1 MLAEDRLAADQ
12 KKARRQGACIVFID
26 ETGFRLQPVNR
37 RTWSPRGQTPVQ
49 RAWDRRD
56 RLSVIGAIVLSPRR
70 RQITTPF
77 AIQETN
83 VKAVDVVAFVKT
95 LKRGLQRPLIIVW
108 DRWNVH
114 RSAEK
119 QIAASRVQGVSFE
132 QLPAYAPELNP
143 VEPRWSHTKYADLAN
158 FVPDDVRQLTR
169 SVNSSLKKH
178 QTASR
183 LKKSFFKAAQLKI

>member
-1 MLAEDRLAADQ
+1 M
-12 KKARRQGACIVFID
+12 
-26 ETGFRLQPVNR
+26 
-37 RTWSPRGQTPVQ
+37 Q

-56 RLSVIGAIVLSPRR
+56 RLSVIGAVVLSPTR

-83 VKAVDVVAFVKT
+83 VKAVDVVTFVKA
-95 LKRGLQRPLIIVW
+95 LKRRLQRPLIIVW

-119 QIAASRVQGVSFE
+119 QLASSRLTKISFE

-143 VEPRWSHTKYADLAN
+143 VEPRWSNTKYADLAN
-158 FVPDDVRQLTR
+158 FVPDDVRQLKR

-178 QTASR
+178 ASASS
-183 LKKSFFKAAQLKI
+183 LKKSFFKSAQLKI

>member
-1 MLAEDRLAADQ
+1 M
-12 KKARRQGACIVFID
+12 
-26 ETGFRLQPVNR
+26 NR
-37 RTWSPRGQTPVQ
+37 RTWSRRGKTPVQ
-49 RAWDRRD
+49 KAWDRRD
-56 RLSVIGAIVLSPRR
+56 RLSVLGAVALSPNR

-77 AIQETN
+77 AIQESN

-95 LKRGLQRPLIIVW
+95 LKRRLQRPLIIIW

-119 QIAASRVQGVSFE
+119 QIAASRLRNVSFE

-158 FVPDDVRQLTR
+158 FVPDDVRQLKR

-178 QTASR
+178 ASASS
-183 LKKSFFKAAQLKI
+183 LKKSFFKSAKLKI

>member
-1 MLAEDRLAADQ
+1 M
-12 KKARRQGACIVFID
+12 FID

-37 RTWSPRGQTPVQ
+37 RTWSRRGQTPVQ

-56 RLSVIGAIVLSPRR
+56 RLSVIGAVVLSPARR
-70 RQITTPF
+70 RITTPF

-83 VKAVDVVAFVKT
+83 VKAVDVVAFVKL
-95 LKRGLQRPLIIVW
+95 LKRRLQRPLIVVW

-114 RSAEK
+114 RLAEK
-119 QIAASRVQGVSFE
+119 QVAASRLTKISFE

-143 VEPRWSHTKYADLAN
+143 VEPRWSNTKYADLAN
-158 FVPDDVRQLTR
+158 FVPDDIRQLKR

-178 QTASR
+178 AAASS
-183 LKKSFFKAAQLKI
+183 LKKSLFKSARLKI

>member
-1 MLAEDRLAADQ
+1 M
-12 KKARRQGACIVFID
+12 
-26 ETGFRLQPVNR
+26 NR
-37 RTWSPRGQTPVQ
+37 RTWSRRGQTPVQ
-49 RAWDRRD
+49 KAWDRRD
-56 RLSVIGAIVLSPRR
+56 RLSVIGAVALSPSR

-83 VKAVDVVAFVKT
+83 VKAVDAVAFVKT
-95 LKRGLQRPLIIVW
+95 LKRRLQRPLIIVW

-119 QIAASRVQGVSFE
+119 QIAASRLTKISFE

-143 VEPRWSHTKYADLAN
+143 VEPRWSHAKYADLAN
-158 FVPDDVRQLTR
+158 FVPDDVRQLKR

-178 QTASR
+178 AAASK
-183 LKKSFFKAAQLKI
+183 LKRSFFKSAKLKI